1 MIFSKA
7 CEYGIRATVLI
18 AQHALND
25 ERVGL
30 KVIAK
35 EIASPEAFTAK
46 ILQTLSRHKI
56 VNSVKG
62 PKGGFE
68 MDLTL
73 MKKVKL
79 YQIVSAIDGEEL
91 MEECG
96 LGLKACNPQKP
107 CPIHHQFKE
116 IRTKLVKMLRETS
129 VHDLAI
135 GMKDGATFLKV

>member
-18 AQHALND
+18 AQHSLNG

-46 ILQTLSRHKI
+46 ILQTLSRNKI
-56 VNSVKG
+56 VSSIKG
-62 PKGGFE
+62 PRGGFE
-68 MDLTL
+68 IPSVNMENLR
-73 MKKVKL
+73 L
-79 YQIVSAIDGEEL
+79 YQIVKAIDGEEL

-96 LGLKACNPQKP
+96 LGLKACNPEKP
-107 CPIHHQFKE
+107 CPIHHQFKD
-116 IRTKLVKMLRETS
+116 IRTNLVKMLRETT